1 MANLLSNAA
10 KFSLRG
16 EQVEVTLARHDGS
29 LRVSVKD
36 YGCGIPESARATLF
50 DQFTQVDSTDQR
62 QKGGSG
68 LGLGIAKMIVEAHGG
83 QIDFT
88 SSVDKGATF
97 YFDIP
102 ELC

>member
-1 MANLLSNAA
+1 
-10 KFSLRG
+10 
-16 EQVEVTLARHDGS
+16 
-29 LRVSVKD
+29 
-36 YGCGIPESARATLF
+36 
-50 DQFTQVDSTDQR
+50 
-62 QKGGSG
+62 
-68 LGLGIAKMIVEAHGG
+68 MIVEAHGG